1 MDHHIYSSLPSLAKD
16 LQFRVEKITA
26 NDLNQS
32 IAAGS
37 ILKLYVHRHTCEI
50 PVYLYRSAD
59 YTALGTLTEEER
71 RILDGWLETVKS
83 KKKD

>member
-1 MDHHIYSSLPSLAKD
+1 MEQCIYNSLPSLAKD
-16 LQFRVEKITA
+16 LEFRVEKIRPE
-26 NDLNQS
+26 DLTQS

-50 PVYLYRSAD
+50 LVYLYKSAD

-83 KKKD
+83 KKN